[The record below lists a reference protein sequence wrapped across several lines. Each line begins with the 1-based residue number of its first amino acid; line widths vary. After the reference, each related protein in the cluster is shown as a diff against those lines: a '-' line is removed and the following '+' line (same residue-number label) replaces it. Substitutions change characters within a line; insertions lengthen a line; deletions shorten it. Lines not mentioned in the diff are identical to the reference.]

1 MENPTAS
8 PDDHFKK
15 RPVALVTGASSGL
28 GDAFARALAVSGH
41 DLVLV
46 ARTGPALEKLAA
58 EVEQNHGAQ
67 SEVIVADLADVA
79 QLSSV
84 AARIAD
90 GAPIDTV
97 INNAGFGHYGAFFQL
112 PLAGEVGQVQVNVLA
127 LVTLSHAALGV
138 MVPRGSGKLL
148 NVSSIGA
155 FAPAP
160 GGATYSA
167 TKAFVLS
174 FTEALHDEVAKDGVH
189 VSALCPG
196 FTRTEFQQRAG
207 VKTTGLLSAAWSDA
221 AAVVHAGLSAL
232 DRNHAVC
239 VPGVMN
245 KFVAVSPRFSPRGMT
260 RRISAGVMQR
270 LEAPQAPTP
279 G

>member
-1 MENPTAS
+1 MPT
-8 PDDHFKK
+8 

-28 GDAFARALAVSGH
+28 GDCFARALAASGH

-58 EVEQNHGAQ
+58 ELDQSHGAA
-67 SEVIVADLADVA
+67 SEVLVADLADTA
-79 QLSSV
+79 QLASV
-84 AARIAD
+84 AGRIAT
-90 GAPIDTV
+90 GPVDTV
-97 INNAGFGHYGAFFQL
+97 VNNAGFGHYGAFGDL
-112 PLAGEVGQVQVNVLA
+112 PLDGEVGQIRVNILA

-174 FTEALHDEVAKDGVH
+174 FTEAIHDEVAPSGVH
-189 VSALCPG
+189 VTVLCPG
-196 FTRTEFQQRAG
+196 FTRTDFQQRAG
-207 VKTTGLLSAAWSDA
+207 VQSSGVPSAAWSDPTE
-221 AAVVHAGLSAL
+221 VVAAGLGAL
-232 DRNHAVC
+232 DRNQAVC
-239 VPGVMN
+239 VPGLLN
-245 KFVAVSPRFSPRGMT
+245 KVAAVSPRFGPRSVT
-260 RRISAGVMQR
+260 RRISAGVMKR
-270 LEAPQAPTP
+270 LEAPQTPTP

>member
-1 MENPTAS
+1 MTN
-8 PDDHFKK
+8 
-15 RPVALVTGASSGL
+15 RPIALVTGASSGL
-28 GDAFARALAVSGH
+28 GADFARALAAAGH

-46 ARTGPALEKLAA
+46 ARTGSALEALAS
-58 EVEQNHGAQ
+58 ELEQKHGVQ
-67 SEVIVADLADVA
+67 SEVMAADLADGT

-84 AARIAD
+84 AARLAD
-90 GAPIDTV
+90 GAPVDTV
-97 INNAGFGHYGAFFQL
+97 INNAGFGHYGAFTDL
-112 PLAGEVGQVQVNVLA
+112 PLTGEVGQIEVNIIA

-174 FTEALHDEVAKDGVH
+174 FTEALHDEVKAQGVH
-189 VSALCPG
+189 VTALCPG

-207 VKTTGLLSAAWSDA
+207 VKTTGLPSAAWADA
-221 AAVVHAGLSAL
+221 ADVVAAGLVAL
-232 DRNHAVC
+232 DRNQAVC
-239 VPGVMN
+239 VPGVIN
-245 KFVAVSPRFSPRGMT
+245 KFVAVSPRFGPRGLV
-260 RRISAGVMQR
+260 RGISAGVMKR
-270 LEAPQAPTP
+270 LDAPQPPAP

>member
-1 MENPTAS
+1 MT
-8 PDDHFKK
+8 D
-15 RPVALVTGASSGL
+15 RPLALVTGASTGL
-28 GDAFARALAVSGH
+28 GEQFARALAASGH

-58 EVEQNHGAQ
+58 QLEQDHAAT
-67 SEVIVADLADVA
+67 SEVLVADLADA
-79 QLSSV
+79 TQLASV
-84 AARIAD
+84 ATRLAH
-90 GAPIDTV
+90 GPTVDTL
-97 INNAGFGHYGAFFQL
+97 INNAGFGHYGAFADL
-112 PLAGEVGQVQVNVLA
+112 PLAGEVGQIEVNILA

-138 MVPRGSGKLL
+138 MVPRRRGKLL

-174 FTEALHDEVAKDGVH
+174 FTEALHDEVKTQGVH
-189 VSALCPG
+189 VTALCPG

-207 VKTTGLLSAAWSDA
+207 VKTTGLPSAAWADA
-221 AAVVHAGLSAL
+221 ADVVAAGLAAL
-232 DRNHAVC
+232 DHNKAVC
-239 VPGVMN
+239 VPGIVN
-245 KFVAVSPRFSPRGMT
+245 KFVAVSPRFGPRGLT
-260 RRISAGVMQR
+260 RGISAGVMKR
-270 LEAPQAPTP
+270 LDAPQAPAP

>member
-1 MENPTAS
+1 MTN
-8 PDDHFKK
+8 
-15 RPVALVTGASSGL
+15 RPIALITGASSGL
-28 GDAFARALAVSGH
+28 GEQFARALAASGH

-46 ARTGPALEKLAA
+46 ARTGPALEKLAG
-58 EVEQNHGAQ
+58 ELESQGAR
-67 SEVIVADLADVA
+67 SEVLVADLADGA
-79 QLSSV
+79 QLASV
-84 AARIAD
+84 AARITEAT
-90 GAPIDTV
+90 PVDTV
-97 INNAGFGHYGAFFQL
+97 INNAGFGHYGAFHQL
-112 PLAGEVGQVQVNVLA
+112 PLTGEIGQIEVNIVA
-127 LVTLSHAALGV
+127 LVTLSHAALDV
-138 MVPRGSGKLL
+138 MVSRGSGKLL

-189 VSALCPG
+189 VTALCPG

-207 VKTTGLLSAAWSDA
+207 VKTTGLPAAAWSDA
-221 AAVVHAGLSAL
+221 ATVVHAGLHAL

-239 VPGVMN
+239 VPGAVN
-245 KFVAVSPRFSPRGMT
+245 KFVAVSPRFGPRSLT

-270 LEAPQAPTP
+270 LEAP
-279 G
+279 

>member
-1 MENPTAS
+1 MTN
-8 PDDHFKK
+8 
-15 RPVALVTGASSGL
+15 RPIALVTGASSGL
-28 GDAFARALAVSGH
+28 GDCFARALAAAGH

-46 ARTGPALEKLAA
+46 ARTGSALEKLAA
-58 EVEQNHGAQ
+58 ELEQAHGAK
-67 SEVIVADLADVA
+67 SEVLVADLADA
-79 QLSSV
+79 PQLTSV
-84 AARIAD
+84 AGRIAE
-90 GAPIDTV
+90 GAPIDVV
-97 INNAGFGHYGAFFQL
+97 INNAGFGAYGSFHQL
-112 PLAGEVGQVQVNVLA
+112 PLDGEVGQIEVNILA

-138 MVPRGSGKLL
+138 MVPRRTGKLL

-189 VSALCPG
+189 VTALCPG

-207 VKTTGLLSAAWSDA
+207 VQSSGVPNMAWSDA
-221 AAVVHAGLSAL
+221 PTVVAAGLAAL
-232 DRNHAVC
+232 ERNHAVC
-239 VPGVMN
+239 VPGFLN
-245 KFVAVSPRFSPRGMT
+245 KVTAVAPRFGPRGLT

-270 LEAPQAPTP
+270 LEAP
-279 G
+279 

>member
-1 MENPTAS
+1 MAN
-8 PDDHFKK
+8 
-15 RPVALVTGASSGL
+15 RPVALVTGASTGL
-28 GDAFARALAVSGH
+28 GEQFARALAASGH

-46 ARTGPALEKLAA
+46 ARTGSALEKLAA
-58 EVEQNHGAQ
+58 ELEQGNGAK
-67 SEVIVADLADVA
+67 SEVIVADLAAVA

-84 AARIAD
+84 AARLSD

-97 INNAGFGHYGAFFQL
+97 INNAGFGHYGAFYQM
-112 PLAGEVGQVQVNVLA
+112 PLAGEVGQIEVNILA

-174 FTEALHDEVAKDGVH
+174 FTEALHDEVAGAGVH
-189 VSALCPG
+189 VTALCPG
-196 FTRTEFQQRAG
+196 FTRTEFQERAG
-207 VKTTGLLSAAWSDA
+207 VKSSGVPNAAWSDA
-221 AAVVHAGLSAL
+221 TEVVAAGLAAL
-232 DRNHAVC
+232 NRNKAVC
-239 VPGVMN
+239 VPGFLN
-245 KFVAVSPRFSPRGMT
+245 KIVAVSPRFGPRGLT
-260 RRISAGVMQR
+260 RGISGGVMNR
-270 LEAPQAPTP
+270 LDAPQAPAP